1 MSWKKDDVGSIVQE
15 AGHILFQNGLEQSS
29 TELSAAYDVKAN
41 GDHHREIQST
51 VTTPSPHDL
60 HGWHL
65 ERLAVSHYA
74 TTTSSISPLIETLER
89 MTSKLQDAIK
99 EYAKEDLKWNLME
112 EQYREKATDIE
123 HEIKAVKATLL

>member
-1 MSWKKDDVGSIVQE
+1 
-15 AGHILFQNGLEQSS
+15 
-29 TELSAAYDVKAN
+29 
-41 GDHHREIQST
+41 
-51 VTTPSPHDL
+51 
-60 HGWHL
+60 
-65 ERLAVSHYA
+65 
-74 TTTSSISPLIETLER
+74 